1 MQNYI
6 VDQVSDHLMNGE
18 QQTAESMNVEQ
29 RLPTAKT

>member
-18 QQTAESMNVEQ
+18 QTAESMNVEQ